1 MLELPH
7 TLVGITIATVIP
19 NPLISLPLSLASH
32 FITDYIPHWNPHINS
47 ELKTTGKISTTS
59 KLIIL
64 SDSTLALMLGT
75 LIATRVLPDINRFV
89 ILMLAGFMAVLPDVV
104 EIPYYFLDIKQ
115 ITWINRL
122 ITWQRAHQWN
132 VKPIWGTLFQFAVV
146 GVCLYLLFT

>member
-32 FITDYIPHWNPHINS
+32 FITDYIPHWNPHINT
-47 ELKTTGKISTTS
+47 ELKSTGKISTTS

-75 LIATRVLPDINRFV
+75 LIAAKALPDVKHFV
-89 ILMLAGFMAVLPDVV
+89 VLMLAGFMAVLPDVA
-104 EIPYYFLDIKQ
+104 EIPYYFLGLKQ
-115 ITWINRL
+115 ISWMNRL
-122 ITWQRAHQWN
+122 ISWQRAHQWN
-132 VKPIWGTLFQFAVV
+132 VKPIWGTLFQVVVV
-146 GVCLYLLFT
+146 GVCLYISFT